1 MAKRKTSTKS
11 NEAAMPMV
19 DRDWRARDDAETLRR
34 AGEIMGDRS
43 RVKAAQSE
51 LRKSMA
57 AIERVAS
64 RTPSLGLAKKGRA

>member
-1 MAKRKTSTKS
+1 MAKRKSTSKS
-11 NEAAMPMV
+11 EVNAAPMI

-34 AGEIMGDRS
+34 AGEIMGDRG

-64 RTPSLGLAKKGRA
+64 RTPSLGLTKKGR